1 MGYQH
6 STVKHQQ
13 YYVELA
19 ARGHTQEFSDRGW
32 MLKRWYILQIMGGVY
47 FYFSSYD
54 AAVDLMI

>member
-32 MLKRWYILQIMGGVY
+32 MLKR
-47 FYFSSYD
+47 
-54 AAVDLMI
+54 